1 MIKFLLQTIEGK
13 VKHDFV
19 FGLEQAIEYQNWRG
33 NDMCCKYCSLEDITH
48 FYMSDEDLEDYV
60 PVGTVQFVLAYI
72 DRFILK
78 RGGFLIRPLNVPVAL
93 QSYAGR
99 HLCDHVIDDES
110 REGIYEHWKGK
121 IGEDGSMFVKSNER
135 IKSKVNDFYYA
146 GDLLDKDELPDG
158 EYQISSRIDII
169 SEYRCF
175 VYNDRLVGIQ
185 YYSGDFTVFPDVR
198 TIEYMLSE
206 YRYDYGNGN
215 APQAFTLDV
224 AVTSEGKTVVMEV
237 HEFFSCGLY
246 GFDDYT
252 VLPYMFV
259 RTFNDIKNRL
269 TSVSQK

>member
-33 NDMCCKYCSLEDITH
+33 NDMCRKYCSLEDITH
-48 FYMSDEDLEDYV
+48 FYMSDEDIKDYI
-60 PVGTVQFVLAYI
+60 PVGTVEFVMAYI
-72 DRFILK
+72 DRFI
-78 RGGFLIRPLNVPVAL
+78 GCGNLIRPLNVPVAL
-93 QSYAGR
+93 RSYAGR
-99 HLCDHVIDDES
+99 LLYDHVIDDES
-110 REGIYEHWKGK
+110 REQIYEHWKGNL
-121 IGEDGSMFVKSNER
+121 GEHGSMFVKSNER
-135 IKSKVNDFYYA
+135 IKSEVNGFYFA
-146 GDLLDKDELPDG
+146 RDLLDKDKLPDG
-158 EYQISSRIDII
+158 EYQISSHIDIV

-198 TIEYMLSE
+198 TIKYMLSE
-206 YRYDYGNGN
+206 YRHDYGNGN

-224 AVTSEGKTVVMEV
+224 AVTSEGQTVVMEV

-246 GFDDYT
+246 GFDDFT

-259 RTFNDIKNRL
+259 RAFNNIKNKICG
-269 TSVSQK
+269 Q